1 MDLKGLLSGI
11 AVVIDDRIGIDAGG
25 DRSAAEDP
33 IVEIVQRLEQE
44 WNLPCYRASSMP
56 PEEMWPGL
64 LQTASFVLLDW
75 KLWPPNA
82 ASQLEQVGIEK
93 NVRFLKQAKEYFVPV
108 FIFTNDAPEDVKDH
122 LPQAI
127 YNKETAE
134 KSFVFIQR
142 KSELLSNDD
151 LNLKVVDRWMR
162 GNASVYALKAWN
174 RTFLAAR
181 KELFGSMYAKSAD
194 WPKLFW
200 KAYKDDSVDP
210 GSSLTHLINDNLRG
224 RMRTGSFDPDV
235 LAAGVGE
242 DVSMK
247 DLRALI
253 AEVSFQSKKA
263 MPDNEIRCGDLF
275 RRPKGRFLLNVRP
288 DCDCVPRDT
297 ESGEV
302 DLYCIEG
309 RKMSD
314 SQLGRKVQHGQ
325 IVEGIAECIIFA
337 VCEGRSVR
345 FDFKKLSVEKFKELK
360 EDRVGRVLHPYLTRL
375 QQRYALFLQRQGL
388 PRIPEGALPG
398 QHPGTSDQRTDTEK
412 TSR

>member
-25 DRSAAEDP
+25 DRSAVEDS
-33 IVEIVQRLEQE
+33 IVEIVQRIERE
-44 WNLPCYRASSMP
+44 WNLPCYKASSMP

-75 KLWPPNA
+75 KLWPNG
-82 ASQLEQVGIEK
+82 ASQLEQAGIEK
-93 NVRFLKQAKEYFVPV
+93 NVRFLEQAKNYFVPV
-108 FIFTNDAPEDVKDH
+108 FIFTNENPEDIKVH
-122 LPQAI
+122 LPPAVYREETADKSFLFIQQ
-127 YNKETAE
+127 KET
-134 KSFVFIQR
+134 
-142 KSELLSNDD
+142 LLSGGS
-151 LNLKVVDRWMR
+151 LNLGAIEQWVR
-162 GNASVYALKAWN
+162 GNASVYALKIWSQA
-174 RTFLAAR
+174 FHAAR
-181 KELFGSMYAKSAD
+181 KELFGSMYARSAD
-194 WPKLFW
+194 WPKVFW
-200 KAYKDDSVDP
+200 KAYEDDGVDP

-242 DVSMK
+242 EVSME

-253 AEVSFQSKKA
+253 TEVSFQSKEA

-309 RKMSD
+309 RRISD
-314 SQLGRKVQHGQ
+314 PQLGRKVQHGQ

-345 FDFKKLSVEKFKELK
+345 FDFKKLRVEKFKELQQY
-360 EDRVGRVLHPYLTRL
+360 RVGRVLHPYLTRL

-388 PRIPEGALPG
+388 PRIPEGAVPV
-398 QHPGTSDQRTDTEK
+398 PMPSRAVDPPDTEK

>member
-11 AVVIDDRIGIDAGG
+11 AVVIDDRIDVDAGDDG
-25 DRSAAEDP
+25 DVAEDS
-33 IVEIVQRLEQE
+33 IIEIVQRLEQE
-44 WNLPCYRASSMP
+44 WNLPCYKASSMP

-75 KLWPPNA
+75 KLWQNA
-82 ASQLEQVGIEK
+82 ASQLEQAGIEK
-93 NVRFLKQAKEYFVPV
+93 NVRFLEHAKNYFVPV
-108 FIFTNDAPEDVKDH
+108 FIFTNENPEDIKVH
-122 LPQAI
+122 LPPAI
-127 YNKETAE
+127 YREETSD
-134 KSFVFIQR
+134 KSFLFIQQ
-142 KSELLSNDD
+142 KDTLLSGGS
-151 LNLKVVDRWMR
+151 LNLGAVGQWLK
-162 GNASVYALKAWN
+162 GNASVYALKIWSQA
-174 RTFLAAR
+174 FHAAR
-181 KELFGSMYAKSAD
+181 KDLFGSMYAKSAD

-200 KAYKDDSVDP
+200 KAYKDDGVDP

-242 DVSMK
+242 DVSME

-253 AEVSFQSKKA
+253 AGVSFQSKEA

-275 RRPKGRFLLNVRP
+275 RRSKGRFLLNVRP

-309 RKMSD
+309 EKIND
-314 SQLGRKVQHGQ
+314 SQLERKVQHGQ
-325 IVEGIAECIIFA
+325 IVERVAEGIIFA
-337 VCEGRSVR
+337 VYEGRSVR

-360 EDRVGRVLHPYLTRL
+360 QDRVGRILHPYLTRL

-398 QHPGTSDQRTDTEK
+398 
-412 TSR
+412 

>member
-1 MDLKGLLSGI
+1 MDLKDLLSGI
-11 AVVIDDRIGIDAGG
+11 AVVIDDRIDVDADDDG
-25 DRSAAEDP
+25 DVAEDS

-44 WNLPCYRASSMP
+44 WNLPCYKASSMP
-56 PEEMWPGL
+56 PEETWPGL

-75 KLWPPNA
+75 KLWPNS
-82 ASQLEQVGIEK
+82 ASQLEREGIEK
-93 NVRFLKQAKEYFVPV
+93 NVRFLEQARDYFVPV
-108 FIFTNDAPEDVKDH
+108 FIFTNENPKDVKAH
-122 LPQAI
+122 LPPKI
-127 YNKETAE
+127 YREETAG
-134 KSFVFIQR
+134 KSFLFIQQ
-142 KSELLSNDD
+142 KDTLLSGGSLD
-151 LNLKVVDRWMR
+151 LGVVEQWMR

-174 RTFLAAR
+174 RAFLAAR
-181 KELFGSMYAKSAD
+181 QELFGSMYDRSAD
-194 WPKLFW
+194 WPKVFW
-200 KAYKDDSVDP
+200 KAYEDDGVDP

-224 RMRTGSFDPDV
+224 RMRTGSFEAEAF
-235 LAAGVGE
+235 AAGAGE
-242 DVSMK
+242 DVSME

-275 RRPKGRFLLNVRP
+275 RRPRGRFLLNIRP
-288 DCDCVPRDT
+288 DCDCVPRGT

-309 RKMSD
+309 KRIND

-337 VCEGRSVR
+337 VCEGRSMR
-345 FDFKKLSVEKFKELK
+345 FDFKKLHVEKFKELK
-360 EDRVGRVLHPYLTRL
+360 QHRVGRILHPYLTRL

-398 QHPGTSDQRTDTEK
+398 RHPGTSDRRTGTEK
-412 TSR
+412 TR